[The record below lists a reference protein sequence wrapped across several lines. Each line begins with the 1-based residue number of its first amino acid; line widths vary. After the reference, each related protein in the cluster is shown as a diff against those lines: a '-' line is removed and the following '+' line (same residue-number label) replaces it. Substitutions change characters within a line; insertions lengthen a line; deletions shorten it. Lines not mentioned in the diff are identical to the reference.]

1 MTDWT
6 KHIESNPGKLYGKPV
21 IKSTRIPVNI
31 ILEKLG
37 AGDSVE
43 NLLEAYP
50 TITKDDISA
59 CLLFAADTVK
69 NEIFVPKAS

>member
-6 KHIESNPGKLYGKPV
+6 KHIESNPDKLYGKPV
-21 IKSTRIPVNI
+21 IKNTRIPVNI

-43 NLLEAYP
+43 NLLDAYP
-50 TITKDDISA
+50 SITKEDISA
-59 CLLFAADTVK
+59 CLLFAAVTVK
-69 NEIFVPKAS
+69 NEIIVTKAS